1 MGVSP
6 AAGDRDVTLGAL
18 RPCGYPGNFDCLGM
32 RPVPGWPEHGSER
45 VSGAL
50 RSVRGFRPDHD
61 AGHFQTPGWISMQ
74 RFRCDLRQGP
84 EPILPLPYTRP
95 PVGNFFALG
104 TGRDEKAGTAA
115 RLNRHSEI
123 RILYVFDTGATRSYS
138 WPATRPGGTPGTD
151 IGPGLGHAPR
161 SPQASRRCPG
171 RAASRHRHLAV
182 HRVGASSS
190 NCIDQPVHRAGP
202 AGPVQPAS
210 AAITGHHRQARTLS
224 PGCIGF
230 WVHSVHGHKRSC
242 SDLLSCHGARFA
254 QYVSAGQG
262 CGVGVGFRLRAG

>member
-1 MGVSP
+1 
-6 AAGDRDVTLGAL
+6 VTSRSA
-18 RPCGYPGNFDCLGM
+18 PCGPVAIPVTSTAWECGRCPAGPSTVANAFPGRCEAFAASGPTM
-32 RPVPGWPEHGSER
+32 MPVTFKP
-45 VSGAL
+45 
-50 RSVRGFRPDHD
+50 
-61 AGHFQTPGWISMQ
+61 PGWISMQ

-210 AAITGHHRQARTLS
+210 AAITGHHRQAWTLS

-230 WVHSVHGHKRSC
+230 LVHSVHGHKRSC